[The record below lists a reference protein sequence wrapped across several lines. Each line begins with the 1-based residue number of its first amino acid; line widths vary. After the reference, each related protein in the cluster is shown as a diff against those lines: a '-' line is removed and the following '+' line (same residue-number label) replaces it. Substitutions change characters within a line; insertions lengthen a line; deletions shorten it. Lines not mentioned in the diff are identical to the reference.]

1 MRFFSKN
8 LIKFVSYLLIVC
20 FYLNTSTVYALELN
34 AEASSNTQE
43 TELLISQCQ
52 NLEKEDIYPK
62 LKSIVSGSIQEG
74 KELDIDKLVKE
85 QWNKLKIDETIDQAV
100 SQATKNY
107 RKKKLG

>member
-1 MRFFSKN
+1 MLFSTSKSFLRFFSKN

-62 LKSIVSGSIQEG
+62 LKSIVSSSIQEG

-85 QWNKLKIDETIDQAV
+85 QWNKLKIDETID
-100 SQATKNY
+100 
-107 RKKKLG
+107 